1 MYTISINNKTYEVS
15 PQNGASPQGT
25 INGVDYAMDMAQKD
39 ASNWIV
45 NKDGKEYRV
54 EVADLNTDEKTAIL
68 RINGRKYNVQLK
80 DQFDQLLK
88 DLGLENMAVKK
99 VSEIKSP
106 MPGLVLD
113 VLVEPGDQIKKG
125 DQVLILEAMKMENV
139 IKSQSDATVKSVRI
153 EKGVAVEKSQILV
166 EFE

>member
-15 PQNGASPQGT
+15 PQNGALPEGT
-25 INGVDYAMDMAQKD
+25 INGEDYAMNMAQKD

-54 EVADLNTDEKTAIL
+54 EVADLNTDEKTAIF
-68 RINGRKYNVQLK
+68 RINGRKYNVELK

-113 VLVEPGDQIKKG
+113 ILVEPGDQIKKG

>member
-1 MYTISINNKTYEVS
+1 MYNITINNNTYQVN
-15 PQNGASPQGT
+15 PKNGVLPQGT
-25 INGVDYAMDMAQKD
+25 VNGEDYAMNMAQKD
-39 ASNWIV
+39 ATNWIV

-68 RINGRKYNVQLK
+68 RINGRKYTMQLK

-99 VSEIKSP
+99 ISEIKSP

-113 VLVEPGDQIKKG
+113 ILVQPGDQIKKG

-139 IKSQSDATVKSVRI
+139 IKSQTDATIKSVRI
-153 EKGVAVEKSQILV
+153 EKGVAVEKSQILI